1 MPGKKYKHSVSH
13 VVPDLVPHR
22 LRSDRTS
29 HRQRPD
35 LARPISCARTPTTPS
50 AALGRTSHQ
59 LRAHSTT
66 PSAAHGRAS
75 CRLCT
80 LHVAIG
86 RTRTRVLSTVHA
98 PRRHRPRTDARPI
111 SSRALPRRHR
121 PRTDLARPINSRAL
135 PRRHRPRSDARPISC
150 ARTPRRHR
158 TRTDARPINSR
169 ALHDAIGRART
180 RVLST
185 VHAPR
190 PIGRTHS
197 TSPATGRTA
206 CFNKLPFLIRFQ

>member
-35 LARPISCARTPTTPS
+35 LARPINSRALPRRHRPRSDARPISCARTPRRHRPHTDARPVDCARSTSPS
-50 AALGRTSHQ
+50 AAHGRTSHQ
-59 LRAHSTT
+59 LARTPTT

-86 RTRTRVLSTVHA
+86 RTRTRVPST
-98 PRRHRPRTDARPI
+98 
-111 SSRALPRRHR
+111 RAHSTTPSAAHG
-121 PRTDLARPINSRAL
+121 RA
-135 PRRHRPRSDARPISC
+135 SC
-150 ARTPRRHR
+150 RLCT
-158 TRTDARPINSR
+158 
-169 ALHDAIGRART
+169 LHVAIGRART
-180 RVLST
+180 RTDARLVDS
-185 VHAPR
+185 AR
-190 PIGRTHS
+190 S
-197 TSPATGRTA
+197 TSHRPHALDIPSDWA
-206 CFNKLPFLIRFQ
+206 NCMFQQASFFDPLPMIE